1 MPFQVELTP
10 KAFEDLEDIK
20 DLRTRDIILKALKKL
35 EIAPRE
41 YGKPYRDKLSDY
53 YKLRTAQSYR
63 IIYEIRETAG
73 EVTVHVISIRSKVYD
88 IAYKRLVK
96 T

>member
-1 MPFQVELTP
+1 MSLCGMQIAW
-10 KAFEDLEDIK
+10 KAYPQTIFMMAYTNQISI
-20 DLRTRDIILKALKKL
+20 RA
-35 EIAPRE
+35 
-41 YGKPYRDKLSDY
+41 
-53 YKLRTAQSYR
+53 AQSYR

-96 T
+96 P